1 MPSMIVSQKLI
12 PALKK
17 VMFTA
22 TAVFALMQCSEDEE
36 FLTPAVPADAAI
48 EATSTDASALS
59 VSSLTVTGVN
69 TAFATLKDCKTCT
82 YVIAADEQ
90 LIDGQAMGIKP
101 GNIICLNKG
110 IEYGNLEFINL
121 EGSVENPIIIATI
134 GEIKNKVSDAGTPS
148 DPY

>member
-12 PALKK
+12 PTLKK

-36 FLTPAVPADAAI
+36 FLTPPVASDATV
-48 EATSTDASALS
+48 EAASTTAPALS
-59 VSSLTVTGVN
+59 VSSLTVTGIN
-69 TAFATLKDCKTCT
+69 TAYATVKDCKTCT
-82 YVIAADEQ
+82 YVVSADEQ
-90 LIDGQAMGIKP
+90 IIDGNALGIKP

-110 IEYGNLEFINL
+110 VEYGNLEFVNI
-121 EGSVENPIIIATI
+121 EGSVESPVIIATV
-134 GEIKNKVSDAGTPS
+134 GERVSLSDNSSPA